1 MEDNRNNLNKMRSL
15 FGIGL
20 SILFVLLGIFLLIE
34 VPENSLNFSPLV
46 VKVTGIA
53 CILFF
58 GTLLIIGARKLL
70 R

>member
-1 MEDNRNNLNKMRSL
+1 MKGL

-20 SILFVLLGIFLLIE
+20 SFLFVLLGIFLLAE
-34 VPENSLNFSPLV
+34 VPENSLNFSPLA

-58 GTLLIIGARKLL
+58 GTLLLFGFRKLSK
-70 R
+70 